1 MNIEEILK
9 EREEW
14 FKWKNIAPLVTQ
26 INNLKMKIKNENW
39 KIDSVKINDTIE
51 INLSNYDKE
60 FLLNTAKMLMPW
72 RKGPFKIGDIFIDS
86 EWKSYIKWNT
96 LIPFLNL
103 ENKDILDVGCNNGY
117 YMFRMLEMNPKSIT
131 GFDPSALFNLQF
143 EFINSFI
150 KSDIEYKL
158 LGVEHIPYYPKKFD
172 VIFCMG
178 VLYHRKDPID
188 MLKELKAGLK
198 KGGEVILDT
207 LIIEGNEE
215 VALSPLRYAKMKN
228 VYFIPT
234 LKTLYNWIKRANFSD
249 VEFIGKRYT
258 TTNEQRKTDWINGE
272 SLESFLNKNQTKT
285 IEGYEPPLRCYLKLK
300 N

>member
-1 MNIEEILK
+1 MNINEILK
-9 EREEW
+9 ERQKW
-14 FKWKNIAPLVTQ
+14 FEWKNIKPIYEKL
-26 INNLKMKIKNENW
+26 NKFKKNIKNKNYSYELKDIITIKGEENS
-39 KIDSVKINDTIE
+39 DIE
-51 INLSNYDKE
+51 KL
-60 FLLNTAKMLMPW
+60 AKMLKPW
-72 RKGPFKIGDIFIDS
+72 RKGPFKINELFIDS
-86 EWKSYIKWNT
+86 EWRSYIKWNS
-96 LIPFLNL
+96 LKPHLNL

-150 KSDIEYKL
+150 KSHIEYKL
-158 LGVEHIPYYPKKFD
+158 LGVEHIPYYEKKFD

-178 VLYHRKDPID
+178 VLYHRRDPIE

-198 KGGEVILDT
+198 KDGIVILDT
-207 LIIEGNEE
+207 LIIEGSGEY
-215 VALSPLRYAKMKN
+215 ALTPMRYAKMKN

-234 LKTLYNWIKRANFSD
+234 YKALLNWIERAKFSD

-258 TTNEQRKTDWINGE
+258 TTNEQRKTEWIEGE
-272 SLESFLNKNQTKT
+272 SLESFLNKDQTKT
-285 IEGYEPPLRCYLKLK
+285 IEGYEPPLRLYLKIK

>member
-1 MNIEEILK
+1 MNINEILK
-9 EREEW
+9 ERQKW
-14 FKWKNIAPLVTQ
+14 FEWKNIKP
-26 INNLKMKIKNENW
+26 IYIKLKEFKNEML
-39 KIDSVKINDTIE
+39 KVKSVKLDDIIE
-51 INLSNYDKE
+51 IKTQENPKILE
-60 FLLNTAKMLMPW
+60 LAKMLKPW
-72 RKGPFKIGDIFIDS
+72 RKGPFKINDIFIDS
-86 EWKSYIKWNT
+86 EWRSYIKWNS
-96 LIPFLNL
+96 LKPHLNL

-150 KSDIEYKL
+150 KSEIEYKL
-158 LGVEHIPYYPKKFD
+158 LGVEHIPYYEKKFD

-178 VLYHRKDPID
+178 VLYHRRDPID

-198 KGGEVILDT
+198 NQGEVILDT
-207 LIIEGNEE
+207 LIIEGTEE
-215 VALSPLRYAKMKN
+215 IVLSPMRYAKMKN

-234 LKTLYNWIKRANFSD
+234 LKALLNWIERAKFSS

-258 TTNEQRKTDWINGE
+258 TTNEQRKTEWIEGE
-272 SLESFLNKNQTKT
+272 SLESFLNKDQTKT
-285 IEGYEPPLRCYLKLK
+285 IEGYEPPLRVYLKLK

>member
-1 MNIEEILK
+1 MNINEILK
-9 EREEW
+9 ERQKW
-14 FKWKNIAPLVTQ
+14 FEWKNIKPIVYK
-26 INNLKMKIKNENW
+26 LKEFKSEKC
-39 KIDSVKINDTIE
+39 KVKSVKLSDIIE
-51 INLSNYDKE
+51 IETEEKPE
-60 FLLNTAKMLMPW
+60 IEEIAKMLKPW
-72 RKGPFKIGDIFIDS
+72 RKGPFKINDLFIDS
-86 EWKSYIKWNT
+86 EWRSYIKWNSIRPH
-96 LIPFLNL
+96 LDL

-117 YMFRMLEMNPKSIT
+117 YMFRMLEMDPKSIT

-158 LGVEHIPYYPKKFD
+158 LGVEHIPYYEKKFD

-188 MLKELKAGLK
+188 MLKELKAGLN

-207 LIIEGNEE
+207 LMIEGSGEY
-215 VALSPLRYAKMKN
+215 ALSPMRYAKMKN

-234 LKTLYNWIKRANFSD
+234 LKALYNWIQRAKFSD

-258 TTNEQRKTDWINGE
+258 TTNEQRKTDWIDGE
-272 SLESFLNKNQTKT
+272 SLESFLNKEETKT
-285 IEGYEPPLRCYLKLK
+285 IEGYEPPLRVYLKLK
-300 N
+300 Y

>member
-1 MNIEEILK
+1 MDINEILN
-9 EREEW
+9 ERKKW
-14 FKWKNIAPLVTQ
+14 FLWKNIKP
-26 INNLKMKIKNENW
+26 IKEELD
-39 KIDSVKINDTIE
+39 KFEVKNATYKLNDTIE
-51 INLSNYDKE
+51 IKTDEKLMPQIKNLA
-60 FLLNTAKMLMPW
+60 LMLKPW
-72 RKGPFKIGDIFIDS
+72 RKGPFKINDLFIDS
-86 EWKSYIKWNT
+86 EWRSYIKWNS
-96 LIPFLNL
+96 LKPHLDL
-103 ENKDILDVGCNNGY
+103 KNKDVLDVGCNNGY

-143 EFINSFI
+143 EFINKFI
-150 KSDIEYKL
+150 KSSIDYKL

-178 VLYHRKDPID
+178 VLYHRRDPIE

-215 VALSPLRYAKMKN
+215 TALSPMRYAKMKN

-234 LKTLYNWIKRANFSD
+234 LKTLYNWIKRANFTE

-258 TTNEQRKTDWINGE
+258 TTNEQRKTEWIEGE
-272 SLESFLNKNQTKT
+272 SLESFLNKDETKT

-300 N
+300 Y

>member
-1 MNIEEILK
+1 MNIQEILK
-9 EREEW
+9 ERQKW
-14 FKWKNIAPLVTQ
+14 FEWKNIKPIYLALEEFK
-26 INNLKMKIKNENW
+26 NKKLKTKN
-39 KIDSVKINDTIE
+39 VKLDDIIE
-51 INLSNYDKE
+51 IETEENLEIEKI
-60 FLLNTAKMLMPW
+60 AKMLKPW
-72 RKGPFKIGDIFIDS
+72 RKGPFKINELFIDS
-86 EWKSYIKWNT
+86 EWRSYIKWNS
-96 LIPFLNL
+96 LKPHLNL
-103 ENKDILDVGCNNGY
+103 ENKEILDVGCNNGY

-158 LGVEHIPYYPKKFD
+158 LGVEHIPYYEKKFD

-188 MLKELKAGLK
+188 MLKELKSGLK

-215 VALSPLRYAKMKN
+215 YALSPLRYAKMKN

-234 LKTLYNWIKRANFSD
+234 IKALYNWIERAKFSD

-258 TTNEQRKTDWINGE
+258 TTNEQRKTEWIDGE
-272 SLESFLNKNQTKT
+272 SLENFLNKDETKT
-285 IEGYEPPLRCYLKLK
+285 IEGYEPPLRVYLKLK
-300 N
+300 A

>member
-1 MNIEEILK
+1 MNIKEILN
-9 EREEW
+9 ERQKW
-14 FKWKNIAPLVTQ
+14 FEWKNIKP
-26 INNLKMKIKNENW
+26 IYIKLKEFKNEML
-39 KIDSVKINDTIE
+39 KVKSIKLDDIIE
-51 INLSNYDKE
+51 IKTQENPKILE
-60 FLLNTAKMLMPW
+60 LAKMLKPW
-72 RKGPFKIGDIFIDS
+72 RKGPFKINDIFIDS
-86 EWKSYIKWNT
+86 EWRSYIKWNS
-96 LIPFLNL
+96 LKPHLNL

-150 KSDIEYKL
+150 KSEIEYKL
-158 LGVEHIPYYPKKFD
+158 LGVEHIPYYEKKFD

-178 VLYHRKDPID
+178 VLYHRRDPID

-198 KGGEVILDT
+198 KQGEVILDT
-207 LIIEGNEE
+207 LIIEGTEE
-215 VALSPLRYAKMKN
+215 IVLSPIRYAKMKN

-234 LKTLYNWIKRANFSD
+234 LKALLNWIERAKFSS

-258 TTNEQRKTDWINGE
+258 TTNEQRKTEWIEGE
-272 SLESFLNKNQTKT
+272 SLESFLNKDQTKT
-285 IEGYEPPLRCYLKLK
+285 IEGYEPPLRVYLKLK